1 MSNSQHKFCNNISF
15 KSEITDSNYEEV
27 PSENHSTE
35 YDEIK
40 LVYKEDPS
48 NDVYIKLPNIP
59 SRRADIRDHQK
70 IQIPSWLFYLIIICS
85 LIAIVLTGV
94 VTFFITKTILPETQF
109 LDADKTD
116 CSWSF
121 WSSWSKCSITCGNGV
136 QVRIRQQM
144 NATTLCSYNETYDSK
159 TCSRSACAGFNFSDC
174 QSSESL
180 TTSCVE
186 QCSSNSDCMGQRKC
200 CYNGCGHTCE
210 ISRTWFNFSD
220 CPSPESLTTSC
231 VEQCSSN
238 SDCMGQRKC
247 CFNGCGH
254 TCEISRTCLLR
265 TRCVEQCSSNSDC
278 GGQAKCCYNGCGHTC
293 EFAECDP
300 CTIRIEDPEWNGMW
314 YLNRINGYDMNVLPA
329 WRSCVNGTGV
339 TVGVVNKGIQDHID
353 LNIDR
358 SLDSGYTRYSRPI
371 YQRWSPLR
379 LWGRGGRGSVY
390 VFATGNSGGEET
402 DVFRDS
408 CSYDRLVANRY
419 VISVAGIQHNLRKLP
434 NGEACSAIMVAAF
447 TSKAGDRSNR
457 RVITTDVG
465 NRTTFHFNQN
475 SAAVPMVSGAVA
487 LALSANPALSY
498 RDIMHLLVQ
507 TSRSNLQDNIY
518 KSNFSTNAAGIR
530 VSSYFGFGL
539 LDIGTL
545 VEKSKTWIN
554 VPQRQTCRTTKT
566 FDSPLSRDFNYFVV
580 EITGCS
586 ATYIEHVEM
595 SLKVNHQH
603 AGQIKWVLVSP
614 YGTKSTILPGRG
626 LDPTSYMD
634 ITVLTVQMWGENPNG
649 YWKIEPT
656 AVFGKTLDNGNVESV
671 SLSIH
676 GYACL
681 GQHCLPPAEQG
692 VGVWS
697 GWFPWS
703 QCTGVC
709 GQGTKSRIR
718 LCNDH
723 SNSRYCPGDSS
734 EKVPCRLPQC
744 QLEIQSGENYSG
756 CPSPS
761 WLTSRCV
768 EQCSRH
774 NDCSGDAKCCFNGCG
789 NKPGQCPLHLTKRC
803 VEQCS
808 NDNDCLGHRKCCY
821 NGCGHTCE
829 AHNTWMSSIGCPLP
843 SLLRTRCVEQCSS
856 NRDCMGQRKCCY
868 NGCGHTCEIP
878 RLYPITPTTTD
889 STEQGI
895 SSIGC
900 PLPSLLR
907 TRCVEQCSSNSECF
921 GHAECCYN
929 GCGHT
934 CEIPRLYHPTLT
946 TTAWTEPD
954 DPISTTTAWTEPDH
968 VTPTIT
974 AWTEQDQATPTPTSS
989 TDPDRATPT
998 QPDLTEQDQETPTP
1012 TASTEPDHST
1022 LTASTEQDIYFI
1034 NVVSY

>member
-1 MSNSQHKFCNNISF
+1 MKYKQFIRVVLIWVSKF
-15 KSEITDSNYEEV
+15 
-27 PSENHSTE
+27 
-35 YDEIK
+35 
-40 LVYKEDPS
+40 
-48 NDVYIKLPNIP
+48 
-59 SRRADIRDHQK
+59 
-70 IQIPSWLFYLIIICS
+70 
-85 LIAIVLTGV
+85 
-94 VTFFITKTILPETQF
+94 
-109 LDADKTD
+109 
-116 CSWSF
+116 
-121 WSSWSKCSITCGNGV
+121 
-136 QVRIRQQM
+136 
-144 NATTLCSYNETYDSK
+144 
-159 TCSRSACAGFNFSDC
+159 
-174 QSSESL
+174 
-180 TTSCVE
+180 
-186 QCSSNSDCMGQRKC
+186 
-200 CYNGCGHTCE
+200 
-210 ISRTWFNFSD
+210 
-220 CPSPESLTTSC
+220 
-231 VEQCSSN
+231 
-238 SDCMGQRKC
+238 
-247 CFNGCGH
+247 
-254 TCEISRTCLLR
+254 LL
-265 TRCVEQCSSNSDC
+265 
-278 GGQAKCCYNGCGHTC
+278 
-293 EFAECDP
+293 FAECDP

-339 TVGVVNKGIQDHID
+339 TVGVVDKGIQDHID

-358 SLDSGYTRYSRPI
+358 SLDSGFTRYSRPI
-371 YQRWSPLR
+371 YQHWSPLR
-379 LWGRGGRGSVY
+379 LWAGFRSGSNTSNRRDQESLKHGTRVAGIVAAKKNRQGIIGIAFGAQIADVRIASTAVYETFDANLLRHRCEVIDVYSCSFSNFHTGTKIYPLLSNQKNALEYGTTYGRGGRGSVY
-390 VFATGNSGGEET
+390 VSATGNSGGEET

-475 SAAVPMVSGAVA
+475 AAAVPMVSGAVA
-487 LALSANPALSY
+487 LALSANPALTY

-518 KSNFSTNAAGIR
+518 KSNFLTNAAGIR

-545 VEKSKTWIN
+545 VERSKTWIN

-566 FDSPLSRDFNYFVV
+566 FDSPLSRDSNYFVI

-586 ATYIEHVEM
+586 ATYIEHVEI

-603 AGQIKWVLVSP
+603 AGQIKWVLESP

-692 VGVWS
+692 VGGWS
-697 GWFPWS
+697 GWLPWS

-723 SNSRYCPGDSS
+723 SNSRYCPGDRS
-734 EKVPCRLPQC
+734 EKVSCRLPQC
-744 QLEIQSGENYSG
+744 QFEIQSGENYSG

-761 WLTSRCV
+761 WLTSKCV
-768 EQCSRH
+768 EQCSRD
-774 NDCSGDAKCCFNGCG
+774 NDCSGDAKCCYNGCGHSCEISRTWYRTPVNVPLSVTG
-789 NKPGQCPLHLTKRC
+789 NKPGQCPLHLTRRC

-808 NDNDCLGHRKCCY
+808 NDNDCLGQRKCCY

-829 AHNTWMSSIGCPLP
+829 AHNTW
-843 SLLRTRCVEQCSS
+843 
-856 NRDCMGQRKCCY
+856 
-868 NGCGHTCEIP
+868 
-878 RLYPITPTTTD
+878 
-889 STEQGI
+889 I

-934 CEIPRLYHPTLT
+934 CEIPRLYPITPTTTASTELDHPTPT

-954 DPISTTTAWTEPDH
+954 RA
-968 VTPTIT
+968 TPTLT
-974 AWTEQDQATPTPTSS
+974 AWTEQ
-989 TDPDRATPT
+989 DRATPT
-998 QPDLTEQDQETPTP
+998 QPDWTEQDQETPTP

-1022 LTASTEQDIYFI
+1022 LTASTEQDRATPTQPDWTEQDHVTPKPTASTEQDHATPTARASIELGC
-1034 NVVSY
+1034 VDLWEDCSSYSDRDNLCNQQNLRDNCRNTCGLCFSVEN